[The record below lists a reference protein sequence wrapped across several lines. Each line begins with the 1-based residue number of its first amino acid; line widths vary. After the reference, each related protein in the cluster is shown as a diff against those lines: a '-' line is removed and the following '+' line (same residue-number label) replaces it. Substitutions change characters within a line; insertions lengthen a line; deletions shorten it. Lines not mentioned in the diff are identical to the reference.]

1 MECTPNCSCTRLN
14 WRSTSH
20 EKPISVRNYLFT
32 LIQRRGWIEQMVL
45 NGLWRRCNPRN
56 RWLKSWAIW
65 IWAVIYGWWRCL
77 LSSTLF
83 GILPDT
89 ALHPCNCC
97 KLMEE
102 REPIM
107 IRLIAEPRGP
117 TFTTVKDWLTAPIYK
132 SYPSFP
138 YVIYPH
144 NLRCITNL
152 SRFKS
157 HLLFIY
163 WSFIWQTKYK

>member
-1 MECTPNCSCTRLN
+1 MLIKN
-14 WRSTSH
+14 W
-20 EKPISVRNYLFT
+20 L
-32 LIQRRGWIEQMVL
+32 
-45 NGLWRRCNPRN
+45 C
-56 RWLKSWAIW
+56 RW
-65 IWAVIYGWWRCL
+65 VGWWVVSCQIYTLEKSSKSEKGNAPCQLESSPSHGFCRQAA
-77 LSSTLF
+77 STLF
-83 GILPDT
+83 WIMPDT
-89 ALHPCNCC
+89 TLHPCNCC

-117 TFTTVKDWLTAPIYK
+117 TFTTAKDWLTAPIYQ